1 MERECTMHPHFLSH
15 SLLFRHNNVM
25 FIVQAQGLE
34 NNPLFSWHTSSS
46 SLGTDILFYIS
57 NSCCSCKDPSP
68 TRWLQKIFLA
78 ILPKE
83 HAKLSGNTI
92 FQEFFFLSVWTTRTN
107 MGGREDERGMEWGT
121 ERERRWTKTLLRM
134 WLQFGTLKELATT
147 LIYFSIK
154 AADGKVLM
162 NVKDGWKWL

>member
-1 MERECTMHPHFLSH
+1 MHPHFLSH

-34 NNPLFSWHTSSS
+34 NNPLFSWHTSST

-92 FQEFFFLSVWTTRTN
+92 FQEFFFFLSGPQGQTWEGGRMREGWN
-107 MGGREDERGMEWGT
+107 GEQRGREDEQKHFCECGSS
-121 ERERRWTKTLLRM
+121 
-134 WLQFGTLKELATT
+134 LA
-147 LIYFSIK
+147 LSRN
-154 AADGKVLM
+154 LPQH
-162 NVKDGWKWL
+162 